1 MYDSAVPEELDG
13 AEQDLPPEVEVF
25 FEPAV
30 TPPDTEFLG
39 DVTQLYLNE
48 IGANPLLTADE
59 ELALAR
65 RLRAG
70 DFPARQTLIE
80 RNLRLVVN
88 IAKHYLNRG
97 IPLLDLVEVFFEPA
111 VTPPDTEFLG
121 DVTQLYLNEIGA
133 NPLLTADEELAL
145 ARRLRAGDFP
155 ARQTLIERNLRL
167 VVNIAKH
174 YLNRGIP
181 LLDLVEEGNL
191 GLIHALEKFDPE
203 RGFRFSTYATW
214 WIRQNIERAIMNQS
228 RTIRLPVHVVKE
240 LNQVLRTKR
249 QLEAMNNGD
258 ATADDV
264 ARRMARP
271 VDEVRAILALNEHT
285 ASLDAPL
292 DIDPTLSIGESLADE
307 DADTPEVQIQDL
319 EVESL
324 VREWI
329 GQLSEKQRMVIR
341 HRYGIDECEVQT
353 LEELADTLELT
364 RERVRQIQL
373 EALGQLR
380 RIIKRRG
387 VSKDVLL

>member
-1 MYDSAVPEELDG
+1 MYDPAVPEELE
-13 AEQDLPPEVEVF
+13 APETADLPPEVEVF
-25 FEPAV
+25 LETVAAAPEN
-30 TPPDTEFLG
+30 DFLG
-39 DVTQLYLNE
+39 DVTQIYLNE
-48 IGANPLLTADE
+48 IGANPLLTPEE
-59 ELALAR
+59 ELGLAR
-65 RLRAG
+65 RVREG
-70 DFPARQTLIE
+70 DFCARQIM
-80 RNLRLVVN
+80 
-88 IAKHYLNRG
+88 
-97 IPLLDLVEVFFEPA
+97 
-111 VTPPDTEFLG
+111 
-121 DVTQLYLNEIGA
+121 
-133 NPLLTADEELAL
+133 
-145 ARRLRAGDFP
+145 
-155 ARQTLIERNLRL
+155 IERNLRL

-240 LNQVLRTKR
+240 LNQVLRAQR
-249 QLEAMNNGD
+249 QLEAANNGD
-258 ATADDV
+258 ATVEDV
-264 ARRMARP
+264 ARQLQRP
-271 VDEVRAILALNEHT
+271 VEDVRAILALNEHT

-292 DIDPTLSIGESLADE
+292 DIDPSLSIGESLADDNAE
-307 DADTPEVQIQDL
+307 TPDVQIQDL
-319 EVESL
+319 EVEGL

-329 GQLSEKQRMVIR
+329 GMLSDKQRMVIR
-341 HRYGIDECEVQT
+341 HRYGLDECEVQT
-353 LEELADTLELT
+353 LEELADALNLT